1 LIRVLIA
8 DDHEIV
14 RAGLRQIL
22 AEDSELAVHGEA
34 NDGQELLELCR
45 REGGD
50 VVLLDLNMPGRN
62 GLEILKQLRQEF
74 PSLPVLI
81 LSIHPE
87 DQYALRAIRAG
98 ASGYLTKETASSQ
111 LLKAIHKV
119 YDGGRYI
126 SDALAERMAE
136 NLAGGG
142 YQKPHEALSDREY
155 QVMILIASGKSVGR
169 IASELFLSA
178 KTISTYRHR
187 ILEKMGMENNSE
199 LTSYVVR
206 NGLLDRSF

>member
-1 LIRVLIA
+1 MIRVLIA

-22 AEDSELAVHGEA
+22 AEDSELSVHGEA
-34 NDGQELLELCR
+34 SDGQELLELCR

-62 GLEILKQLRQEF
+62 GLEILKQLRQEY

-119 YDGGRYI
+119 HGGGRYI

-142 YQKPHEALSDREY
+142 YQKPHEVLSDREY
-155 QVMILIASGKSVGR
+155 QVMIMIASGKSVGH

-187 ILEKMGMENNSE
+187 ILEKMGMDNNSE

-206 NGLLDRSF
+206 NGLLDKSF

>member
-1 LIRVLIA
+1 MIRVLIA